1 MDSVKANYNLTLYGL
16 IFGSVV
22 SIIAAF
28 SKCFLKSR
36 CSKINTPCISCDRDV
51 LDDSNS
57 VYEDSNEE
65 LKPITPQRKV

>member
-65 LKPITPQRKV
+65 FKPITSQRKM